1 MGNQPQT
8 AAHHQQFPGTVHRTG
23 DRMEPLAHRNPTDH
37 NALRRNAPA
46 EQLLTGGLIPHKV
59 AVGLWRNPFI
69 VGLDIGHIGI
79 EGDAAPGGLL
89 VGRDVLRT

>member
-1 MGNQPQT
+1 M
-8 AAHHQQFPGTVHRTG
+8 
-23 DRMEPLAHRNPTDH
+23 
-37 NALRRNAPA
+37 
-46 EQLLTGGLIPHKV
+46 TGGLVTHKV